1 MDKPNTPPQLS
12 SSRGDTAHTHKDSTT
27 ANSYLVKRSLDG
39 SDEYHEVDIIDD
51 DYGELHRIELE
62 TVTAD
67 DSDVD
72 DSVRLYLRDIGR
84 IDRLKSIVEE
94 INLAYQI
101 ELGLL
106 VEQLMR
112 GRARFEYTHE
122 RKFLLA

>member
-1 MDKPNTPPQLS
+1 MP
-12 SSRGDTAHTHKDSTT
+12 
-27 ANSYLVKRSLDG
+27 DG
-39 SDEYHEVDIIDD
+39 YVDIDD
-51 DYGELHRIELE
+51 DEGELHRIELE
-62 TVTAD
+62 TTTTD

-106 VEQLMR
+106 VETTGQR
-112 GRARFEYTHE
+112 QNNGSIWR
-122 RKFLLA
+122 